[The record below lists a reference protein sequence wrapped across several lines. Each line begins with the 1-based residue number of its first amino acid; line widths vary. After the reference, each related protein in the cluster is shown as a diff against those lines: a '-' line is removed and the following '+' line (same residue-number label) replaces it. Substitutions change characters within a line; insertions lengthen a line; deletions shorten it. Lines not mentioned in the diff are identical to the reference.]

1 MEKEEFRLPENAYR
15 ELNEG
20 EEYKPILDPTK
31 KYKEVTTWSVAMG
44 ILMAIIFSA
53 AAAYSGL
60 KIGQVFEAAIPI
72 SIIAV
77 GATMAARKSDPLSQ
91 NVIIQSIG
99 ASSGVVVAGAVFTIP
114 ALYILQHKY
123 PSIEINFWP
132 IFFSSLLGGF
142 LGILFLI
149 PFRKYFVKDMHGKL
163 PFPEAKATTEILV
176 TGANVS
182 KQSSILLKGG
192 IIAGIYDFM
201 INSLKLFQE
210 EFTSR
215 MVGWGAAIAD
225 KTKVVFKMNASALVF
240 SFGYLV
246 GLKYALII
254 VMGSLLS
261 WWVFIPIIGYI
272 GGMQDLSAELIFLD
286 YVRPI
291 GIGAIAMAG
300 IIGIINSLPILS
312 KSFGLLFNKKK
323 VSETEVLRTDKDIP
337 SRFWLSA
344 LILVIF
350 GILLFFILSVN
361 LNWWQAVI
369 VLVALLIISFLFTTV
384 AANAIAIVGTNPVS
398 GMTMMTLILMS
409 LVLVKV
415 GLKGTT
421 GMVVA
426 MLVGGIVCTALSTA
440 GGFVT
445 DLKIGYWIGSSPYKQ
460 ETFKFLGILV
470 SAATVGIVIFVLNQA
485 YGFVKTPE
493 HPNPLVAPQANAMA
507 SIIEPFMQENAEI
520 PWILYLVGAIT
531 AIIINFLG
539 IPPLAFALG
548 MFIPQGLNTPLL
560 VGGLINH
567 FAANKTKNKELA
579 KAREQRGT
587 LLASGFIAGA
597 ALFGVIGAL
606 LLFFG
611 LDLTVPIFKELVN
624 GKWVWID
631 GNVWPEVLSLVA
643 FVLIVTYFIWEIRR
657 AKIEDN

>member
-369 VLVALLIISFLFTTV
+369 VLVALLIISFCLQ
-384 AANAIAIVGTNPVS
+384 
-398 GMTMMTLILMS
+398 L
-409 LVLVKV
+409 
-415 GLKGTT
+415 
-421 GMVVA
+421 
-426 MLVGGIVCTALSTA
+426 
-440 GGFVT
+440 
-445 DLKIGYWIGSSPYKQ
+445 
-460 ETFKFLGILV
+460 
-470 SAATVGIVIFVLNQA
+470 
-485 YGFVKTPE
+485 
-493 HPNPLVAPQANAMA
+493 
-507 SIIEPFMQENAEI
+507 
-520 PWILYLVGAIT
+520 
-531 AIIINFLG
+531 
-539 IPPLAFALG
+539 
-548 MFIPQGLNTPLL
+548 
-560 VGGLINH
+560 
-567 FAANKTKNKELA
+567 
-579 KAREQRGT
+579 
-587 LLASGFIAGA
+587 
-597 ALFGVIGAL
+597 
-606 LLFFG
+606 
-611 LDLTVPIFKELVN
+611 
-624 GKWVWID
+624 
-631 GNVWPEVLSLVA
+631 
-643 FVLIVTYFIWEIRR
+643 
-657 AKIEDN
+657 

>member
-1 MEKEEFRLPENAYR
+1 
-15 ELNEG
+15 
-20 EEYKPILDPTK
+20 
-31 KYKEVTTWSVAMG
+31 
-44 ILMAIIFSA
+44 
-53 AAAYSGL
+53 
-60 KIGQVFEAAIPI
+60 
-72 SIIAV
+72 
-77 GATMAARKSDPLSQ
+77 
-91 NVIIQSIG
+91 
-99 ASSGVVVAGAVFTIP
+99 
-114 ALYILQHKY
+114 
-123 PSIEINFWP
+123 
-132 IFFSSLLGGF
+132 
-142 LGILFLI
+142 
-149 PFRKYFVKDMHGKL
+149 
-163 PFPEAKATTEILV
+163 
-176 TGANVS
+176 
-182 KQSSILLKGG
+182 
-192 IIAGIYDFM
+192 
-201 INSLKLFQE
+201 
-210 EFTSR
+210 
-215 MVGWGAAIAD
+215 
-225 KTKVVFKMNASALVF
+225 MNASALVF

-312 KSFGLLFNKKK
+312 KSFGLLFNKKQ

>member
-149 PFRKYFVKDMHGKL
+149 PFRKYFVKDMHGKYL
-163 PFPEAKATTEILV
+163 SEAKATTEILV

-201 INSLKLFQE
+201 INSLRLFQE

-215 MVGWGAAIAD
+215 MFGWGAAIAD
-225 KTKVVFKMNASALVF
+225 KTKLVFKMNSSALVF

-246 GLKYALII
+246 GLKYSLII

-261 WWVFIPIIGYI
+261 WWVFVPLIGYI
-272 GGMQDLSAELIFLD
+272 GGMQNLSAEMIFLE

-300 IIGIINSLPILS
+300 IIGIINSIPILS
-312 KSFGLLFNKKK
+312 KSFGLLFNKKQ
-323 VSETEVLRTDKDIP
+323 VSETSI
-337 SRFWLSA
+337 
-344 LILVIF
+344 
-350 GILLFFILSVN
+350 
-361 LNWWQAVI
+361 
-369 VLVALLIISFLFTTV
+369 
-384 AANAIAIVGTNPVS
+384 
-398 GMTMMTLILMS
+398 
-409 LVLVKV
+409 
-415 GLKGTT
+415 GTT
-421 GMVVA
+421 
-426 MLVGGIVCTALSTA
+426 
-440 GGFVT
+440 
-445 DLKIGYWIGSSPYKQ
+445 KIYLLDFGYQ
-460 ETFKFLGILV
+460 
-470 SAATVGIVIFVLNQA
+470 
-485 YGFVKTPE
+485 
-493 HPNPLVAPQANAMA
+493 H
-507 SIIEPFMQENAEI
+507 
-520 PWILYLVGAIT
+520 
-531 AIIINFLG
+531 
-539 IPPLAFALG
+539 
-548 MFIPQGLNTPLL
+548 
-560 VGGLINH
+560 
-567 FAANKTKNKELA
+567 
-579 KAREQRGT
+579 
-587 LLASGFIAGA
+587 
-597 ALFGVIGAL
+597 
-606 LLFFG
+606 
-611 LDLTVPIFKELVN
+611 
-624 GKWVWID
+624 
-631 GNVWPEVLSLVA
+631 
-643 FVLIVTYFIWEIRR
+643 
-657 AKIEDN
+657 

>member
-312 KSFGLLFNKKK
+312 KSFGLLFNKKQ

-350 GILLFFILSVN
+350 GILLFWVLFIYIYLSFVRFIVLFIL
-361 LNWWQAVI
+361 LDGFLMVI
-369 VLVALLIISFLFTTV
+369 LEKKYKY
-384 AANAIAIVGTNPVS
+384 
-398 GMTMMTLILMS
+398 MQ
-409 LVLVKV
+409 
-415 GLKGTT
+415 LK
-421 GMVVA
+421 
-426 MLVGGIVCTALSTA
+426 L
-440 GGFVT
+440 
-445 DLKIGYWIGSSPYKQ
+445 
-460 ETFKFLGILV
+460 
-470 SAATVGIVIFVLNQA
+470 
-485 YGFVKTPE
+485 
-493 HPNPLVAPQANAMA
+493 PL
-507 SIIEPFMQENAEI
+507 
-520 PWILYLVGAIT
+520 
-531 AIIINFLG
+531 
-539 IPPLAFALG
+539 
-548 MFIPQGLNTPLL
+548 
-560 VGGLINH
+560 
-567 FAANKTKNKELA
+567 
-579 KAREQRGT
+579 
-587 LLASGFIAGA
+587 
-597 ALFGVIGAL
+597 
-606 LLFFG
+606 
-611 LDLTVPIFKELVN
+611 
-624 GKWVWID
+624 
-631 GNVWPEVLSLVA
+631 
-643 FVLIVTYFIWEIRR
+643 
-657 AKIEDN
+657 

>member
-246 GLKYALII
+246 GIASFNSI
-254 VMGSLLS
+254 VIKSEAG
-261 WWVFIPIIGYI
+261 FGY
-272 GGMQDLSAELIFLD
+272 
-286 YVRPI
+286 
-291 GIGAIAMAG
+291 
-300 IIGIINSLPILS
+300 IINSLEI
-312 KSFGLLFNKKK
+312 KN
-323 VSETEVLRTDKDIP
+323 
-337 SRFWLSA
+337 
-344 LILVIF
+344 
-350 GILLFFILSVN
+350 FISS
-361 LNWWQAVI
+361 Q
-369 VLVALLIISFLFTTV
+369 
-384 AANAIAIVGTNPVS
+384 
-398 GMTMMTLILMS
+398 
-409 LVLVKV
+409 
-415 GLKGTT
+415 
-421 GMVVA
+421 
-426 MLVGGIVCTALSTA
+426 LST
-440 GGFVT
+440 
-445 DLKIGYWIGSSPYKQ
+445 
-460 ETFKFLGILV
+460 
-470 SAATVGIVIFVLNQA
+470 
-485 YGFVKTPE
+485 
-493 HPNPLVAPQANAMA
+493 
-507 SIIEPFMQENAEI
+507 
-520 PWILYLVGAIT
+520 
-531 AIIINFLG
+531 
-539 IPPLAFALG
+539 
-548 MFIPQGLNTPLL
+548 
-560 VGGLINH
+560 
-567 FAANKTKNKELA
+567 
-579 KAREQRGT
+579 
-587 LLASGFIAGA
+587 
-597 ALFGVIGAL
+597 
-606 LLFFG
+606 
-611 LDLTVPIFKELVN
+611 
-624 GKWVWID
+624 
-631 GNVWPEVLSLVA
+631 
-643 FVLIVTYFIWEIRR
+643 
-657 AKIEDN
+657 

>member
-312 KSFGLLFNKKK
+312 KSFGLLFNKKQ

-369 VLVALLIISFLFTTV
+369 VLVALLIISFCLQ
-384 AANAIAIVGTNPVS
+384 
-398 GMTMMTLILMS
+398 L
-409 LVLVKV
+409 
-415 GLKGTT
+415 
-421 GMVVA
+421 
-426 MLVGGIVCTALSTA
+426 
-440 GGFVT
+440 
-445 DLKIGYWIGSSPYKQ
+445 
-460 ETFKFLGILV
+460 
-470 SAATVGIVIFVLNQA
+470 
-485 YGFVKTPE
+485 
-493 HPNPLVAPQANAMA
+493 
-507 SIIEPFMQENAEI
+507 
-520 PWILYLVGAIT
+520 
-531 AIIINFLG
+531 
-539 IPPLAFALG
+539 
-548 MFIPQGLNTPLL
+548 
-560 VGGLINH
+560 
-567 FAANKTKNKELA
+567 
-579 KAREQRGT
+579 
-587 LLASGFIAGA
+587 
-597 ALFGVIGAL
+597 
-606 LLFFG
+606 
-611 LDLTVPIFKELVN
+611 
-624 GKWVWID
+624 
-631 GNVWPEVLSLVA
+631 
-643 FVLIVTYFIWEIRR
+643 
-657 AKIEDN
+657 